1 MTPPIKSTSILQNK
15 FLPQV
20 DSLQHVVVKEAYIV
34 PSQGNHT
41 KIGDVRCAGTKA
53 NPLVSGHICID
64 DKGNK
69 QGHVI
74 FKNGEEVK
82 FNLNQSKSTVKDQ
95 TYEVT
100 YIPEIAMYPTWYDD
114 SKSKQT
120 MYITSMTGFNANIPV
135 GSDSHVELN
144 FCQDGIVDVSEGN
157 TENIVTNKV
166 RPRHY
171 DHETGVYVKL
181 GNNDTLYNAT
191 RKGMFIQDSPGIYK
205 VYETKPVK
213 PQKQSSIFVND
224 MFKK

>member
-1 MTPPIKSTSILQNK
+1 MTPPIESRSILQNK
-15 FLPQV
+15 SLLQTG
-20 DSLQHVVVKEAYIV
+20 SLQHVVVEQAYIV
-34 PSQGNHT
+34 PTQGNQT
-41 KIGDVRCAGTKA
+41 KIGDVRCAGNKA
-53 NPLVSGHICID
+53 NPLVNGHICID

-82 FNLNQSKSTVKDQ
+82 FNPKQSKSTVKDE

-100 YIPEIAMYPTWYDD
+100 FIPEIVMSTSWFDD
-114 SKSKQT
+114 SKNT
-120 MYITSMTGFNANIPV
+120 MYITSMTGFNANVPN
-135 GSDSHVELN
+135 GSDSYIKLN
-144 FCQDGIVDVSEGN
+144 FCQSGIVDVSDGN
-157 TENIVTNKV
+157 TENEVTNIV

-191 RKGMFIQDSPGIYK
+191 RKGTFMQDSPGIYK